1 MNMKCST
8 FSSLLFELILGPGL
22 HVFFNTLRYSSVRGS
37 RLVLIRYKSQGYSS
51 NTLEGTSQLRSC
63 CITEGTK
70 GFLEGCTHWLLFYFS
85 HLFIVIRTLQLFN
98 PHCPSTFPS
107 NTVSSVK
114 HDCPYMADGERERC
128 TEKKRKKK
136 TSKRPSH
143 LSFPLFGYAALPC
156 FHSSGKLHFFPLRS
170 PSTPQSKAL

>member
-128 TEKKRKKK
+128 TEKKKEKKNIQEAQ
-136 TSKRPSH
+136 S
-143 LSFPLFGYAALPC
+143 SFISAVWLCSFSLLPQFWQTPLLPLE
-156 FHSSGKLHFFPLRS
+156 KPIY
-170 PSTPQSKAL
+170 STI

>member
-63 CITEGTK
+63 CITDGTK

-128 TEKKRKKK
+128 TEKKKEKKNIQEAQ
-136 TSKRPSH
+136 S
-143 LSFPLFGYAALPC
+143 SFISAVWLCSFALLPQFWQTPLLPLE
-156 FHSSGKLHFFPLRS
+156 KPIY
-170 PSTPQSKAL
+170 STI